1 MLAGPAVTGFI
12 SWLKISSGSFVREGS
27 ELLPIVLRSNER
39 LESDPMETT
48 ALRGLIL
55 PGSSVVAEMLDC
67 ACGCGWPFCAVNS
80 CGKIDGWGCS
90 DNGWG
95 CSDSFSEVEAGAA
108 GGCELVPGEPK
119 KESNISPTVLTSR
132 LVLFDL
138 VLPFAGSSSVS
149 RKWKSD

>member
-1 MLAGPAVTGFI
+1 
-12 SWLKISSGSFVREGS
+12 
-27 ELLPIVLRSNER
+27 
-39 LESDPMETT
+39 METT

-67 ACGCGWPFCAVNS
+67 ACGCGCGCGWPGVILWPFCAVNS

-138 VLPFAGSSSVS
+138 VLPFACSSSVS
-149 RKWKSD
+149 RKLKSD